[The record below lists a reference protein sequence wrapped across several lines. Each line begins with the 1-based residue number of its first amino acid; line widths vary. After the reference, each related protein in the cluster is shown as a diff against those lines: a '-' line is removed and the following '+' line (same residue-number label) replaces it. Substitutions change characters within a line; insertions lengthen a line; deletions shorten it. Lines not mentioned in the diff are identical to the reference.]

1 MKLNKKGLT
10 LTDIKLDEDGGTF
23 TAYGSKFGVLDQAR
37 EVTVKGCFLESIEK
51 FKTLGIMPLFLWDH
65 DSNEIL
71 GKWVSIEED
80 SVGLLL
86 TGKFNIET
94 EEGLLK
100 YKQLKHGDLTSF
112 SIGYMYEEDDTEFKS
127 GILYLNKVDLL
138 EVSLVPWACN
148 EEAQV
153 VEVKSPELPETLN
166 TCTDVVEDTKPELF
180 KKLDVY
186 LFAKKLNRL
195 LNK

>member
-86 TGKFNIET
+86 TGQFNIET